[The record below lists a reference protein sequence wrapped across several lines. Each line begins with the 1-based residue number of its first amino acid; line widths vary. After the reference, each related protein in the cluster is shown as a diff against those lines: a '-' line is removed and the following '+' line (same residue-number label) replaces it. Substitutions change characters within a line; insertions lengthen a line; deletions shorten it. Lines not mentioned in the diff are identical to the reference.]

1 MTAALPQSIHLAN
14 PEATLELG
22 RKLAQTLSPN
32 SVILLQGDLGAGKT
46 TLVRGLADG
55 LGITE
60 PILSP
65 TFTLINEY
73 TEGRLPLYHFDLY
86 RLEPSETAEL
96 FPETYWEG
104 IEVDPGITAIE
115 WAQRLPYKPPAYLN
129 LELEHTPTGERRAT
143 LIFIGL
149 ENIADRMND
158 E

>member
-14 PEATLELG
+14 SEATLELG
-22 RKLAQTLSPN
+22 RKLAQTLPPN
-32 SVILLQGDLGAGKT
+32 SVILLEGDLGAGKT
-46 TLVRGLADG
+46 TFVRGLAIG
-55 LGITE
+55 LGINE

-73 TEGRLPLYHFDLY
+73 VEGRLPLYHFDLY
-86 RLEPSETAEL
+86 RLESTETAEL

-115 WAQRLPYKPPAYLN
+115 WAQRLPYKPPSYLN
-129 LELEHTPTGERRAT
+129 LQLEHTPTGERQAT
-143 LIFIGL
+143 LMFIGL
-149 ENIADRMND
+149 DNIAFAMSN